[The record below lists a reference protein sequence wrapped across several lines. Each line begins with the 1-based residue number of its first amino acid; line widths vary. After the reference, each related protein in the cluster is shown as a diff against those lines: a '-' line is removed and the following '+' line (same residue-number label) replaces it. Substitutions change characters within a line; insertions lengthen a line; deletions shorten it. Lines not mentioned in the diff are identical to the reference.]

1 MALID
6 MKFRSETLG
15 KDVSV
20 AVLFPEAV
28 SENEK
33 IKVLW
38 LLHGMRQ
45 SYTSFLR
52 NSSIERYVEE
62 KNVCV
67 IMPDCDI
74 SYYTDM
80 AYGGA
85 YFTYL
90 IDELP
95 QRMQAIFS
103 ISNQKDCNY
112 IAGVSM
118 GGYGALKAALARP
131 EQYSMAASLSGALD
145 VVALHQSRPED
156 IDLLHHFSLIFGDMC
171 DVEHSINDLTELMK
185 RQSENAEKIPL
196 YLCCGENDFLLSIN
210 NQTYQKLAEY
220 DSSIVYETTR
230 GCSHN
235 WSYWDQM
242 LPRVLEWM
250 EI

>member
-6 MKFRSETLG
+6 MKLRSEVLG
-15 KDVSV
+15 KDVSL
-20 AVLFPEAV
+20 AVLLPEEV
-28 SENEK
+28 KTTETM
-33 IKVLW
+33 KVLW

-52 NSSIERYVEE
+52 NSSIERYLEE
-62 KNVCV
+62 KHVCV

-80 AYGGA
+80 VHGGA

-95 QRMQAIFS
+95 QRMQAIFP
-103 ISNQKDCNY
+103 ISDQKENNF

-131 EQYSMAASLSGALD
+131 TQYGMAASLSGALD
-145 VVALHQSRPED
+145 VVALHKSRPED
-156 IDLLHHFSLIFGDMC
+156 TDLLRHFSLIFGDMC
-171 DVEHSINDLTELMK
+171 DVPHSINDLTELMHK
-185 RQSENAEKIPL
+185 QSENTVKTPL

-210 NQTYQKLAEY
+210 NQMYQNLSRYNDAV
-220 DSSIVYETTR
+220 VYETTQ

-242 LPRVLEWM
+242 LPRVLDWM
-250 EI
+250 KI